1 MKNTYNIMRRIIVMM
16 VFALSLTTA
25 QGQAL
30 RTGYFTDGNVLRY
43 RLNPALMSTR
53 GHVSIPVLGNINFET
68 MGNVGMGNF
77 LYNSTLNSDKLVTFM
92 HPTVKTDEFLN
103 SLESDNRILMNLD
116 ITLLSTAFHAW
127 GGFNSVDLTV
137 RSMAGVSLPYD
148 MLRFMKVSGN
158 GDYNFSDVNIHTRN
172 FADLSLGHSRKIS
185 ESLTLGARVKFL
197 FGLGYADATF
207 DNMSIKASA
216 DRWEI
221 MARGDA
227 DIALGGAFKHS
238 KEKSVN
244 GKTMIDGYEDAAA
257 GLHGFGAGVDLG
269 AVYEF
274 KKGALKGLSLSAS
287 VNDLGFISWSKSAHA
302 TISPEAPYLF
312 NGFDNMAIHGSNNT
326 LDDQWEGMRDD
337 LEDFFALEDKGT
349 RSVTESIG
357 AKVNVGAEYETPFYR
372 RLSVG
377 ILYTGCFDGS
387 YTYNQGM
394 LAINISPLNVLDFA
408 VSGRVGTYG
417 AGFGAMANIH
427 CQGFSFFI
435 GTDCFMNKVGKQ
447 FIPLENMN
455 ANVSFGIN
463 IALGKAKDKAR
474 KAAKDTVKPAVNSA
488 VKRSTNDADKKAA
501 KGTVKP
507 AVNSANKETE
517 KKQ

>member
-1 MKNTYNIMRRIIVMM
+1 MKKTYNIIRRIAVMVVM
-16 VFALSLTTA
+16 VLSLTTV

-53 GHVSIPVLGNINFET
+53 GHVSIPVLGNINLET

-92 HPTVKTDEFLN
+92 HPTVNTDEFLN
-103 SLESDNRILMNLD
+103 NLESENKIAMNLD
-116 ITLLSTAFHAW
+116 ITLLSAAFHAW

-158 GDYNFSDVNIHTRN
+158 GDYNFSDVNIQTRN
-172 FADLSLGHSRKIS
+172 FADLSLGHSRKIN

-207 DNMSIKASA
+207 DNMSIKANA

-221 MARGDA
+221 MAKGDA

-238 KEKSVN
+238 KDKSVN

-274 KKGALKGLSLSAS
+274 KKGALKGLTLSAS

-302 TISPEAPYLF
+302 AISPEAPYIF
-312 NGFDNMAIHGSNNT
+312 DGFDNMAIHGSNNT

-337 LEDFFALEDKGT
+337 LEDFFSLEDKGT

-357 AKVNVGAEYETPFYR
+357 AKINVGAEYEMPFYR

-377 ILYTGCFDGS
+377 LLYTGCFDGP

-463 IALGKAKDKAR
+463 IALGKAKGKT
-474 KAAKDTVKPAVNSA
+474 KKTVK
-488 VKRSTNDADKKAA
+488 STA
-501 KGTVKP
+501 KPTV
-507 AVNSANKETE
+507 SDTE
-517 KKQ
+517 KKTVNGAVKKTENKQ